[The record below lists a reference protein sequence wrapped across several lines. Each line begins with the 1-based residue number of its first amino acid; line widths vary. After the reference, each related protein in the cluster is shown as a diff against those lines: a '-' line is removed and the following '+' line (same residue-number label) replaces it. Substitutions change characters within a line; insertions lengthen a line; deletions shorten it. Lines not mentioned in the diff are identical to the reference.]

1 MSLVVHNNWEL
12 EQMDVTTAFLHGELE
27 EQIYMRQPEGF
38 EEDKEN
44 KVCLLKKS
52 LYGLKQS
59 PRQLNKK
66 FHKFMCKIGY
76 LRSNYDYC
84 VYMNG
89 LRDSDQ
95 IILLLYVDDILIA
108 GKNVIII
115 QALKKKLSSEFEMK
129 DMGAVKRVLGIDIQR
144 DRRQGTI
151 FMT

>member
-1 MSLVVHNNWEL
+1 
-12 EQMDVTTAFLHGELE
+12 
-27 EQIYMRQPEGF
+27 
-38 EEDKEN
+38 
-44 KVCLLKKS
+44 
-52 LYGLKQS
+52 
-59 PRQLNKK
+59 
-66 FHKFMCKIGY
+66 
-76 LRSNYDYC
+76 
-84 VYMNG
+84 MNG